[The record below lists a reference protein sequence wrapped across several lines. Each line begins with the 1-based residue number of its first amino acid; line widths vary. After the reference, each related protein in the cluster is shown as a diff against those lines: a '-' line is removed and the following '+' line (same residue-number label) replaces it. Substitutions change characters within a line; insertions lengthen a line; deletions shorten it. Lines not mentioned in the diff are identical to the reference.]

1 MNLRKILL
9 LAVAALLT
17 ILTVWSVRSYLDG
30 QKAELDA
37 RARSLQQKPAA
48 QGTMVL
54 VAKNDL
60 PTGSFIKPEH
70 LRWQPWPDD
79 GASNYVRQGNRRLE
93 EFVGSV
99 VRARVAAGEP
109 ITDGRVVKPDDR
121 GFMAAVLTPGMRA
134 ISVAVNPT
142 SGISGFV
149 LPGDRV
155 DLILTHAIKSEN
167 SGGGGG
173 GGDKQDRH
181 ASETILSDLR
191 VLAIGQ
197 KIQES
202 KSGETIVA
210 GTATLEVSP
219 KQVEM
224 VAVAIELGKLSLS
237 LRSLGKQENED
248 SEYLSGADI
257 GTGKPLA
264 AGANRTSKTYT
275 WDQEASQLLFRRLTV
290 IRGATIN
297 EVALDRSG
305 Q

>member
-9 LAVAALLT
+9 LAVAGLLT

-30 QKAELDA
+30 QRAELDA
-37 RARSLQQKPAA
+37 RARSMQQKPVA

-99 VRARVAAGEP
+99 VRARIAAGEP
-109 ITDGRVVKPDDR
+109 VTDGRVVKPDDR

-149 LPGDRV
+149 LPGDRI
-155 DLILTHAIKSEN
+155 DLVLTHAIKNEN
-167 SGGGGG
+167 GGGGG
-173 GGDKQDRH
+173 EKQDRH

-224 VAVAIELGKLSLS
+224 IAVAIELGKLSLS
-237 LRSLGKQENED
+237 LRSLGKTESED

-257 GTGKPLA
+257 GTGKPVT
-264 AGANRTSKTYT
+264 AGATPGSKTYT
-275 WDQEASQLLFRRLTV
+275 WDQEASQLLLRRITVFRGT
-290 IRGATIN
+290 AAA
-297 EVALDRSG
+297 EVAIERSR

>member
-30 QKAELDA
+30 QRAELDA

-109 ITDGRVVKPDDR
+109 VTDGRVVKPDDR

-155 DLILTHAIKSEN
+155 DLVLTHAIKSEN

-173 GGDKQDRH
+173 GDKQDRR

-237 LRSLGKQENED
+237 LRSLGKTENED

-257 GTGKPLA
+257 GTGKPLT
-264 AGANRTSKTYT
+264 AGVNPSSKTYT
-275 WDQEASQLLFRRLTV
+275 WDQEASQLLFRRITV
-290 IRGATIN
+290 FRGTAAA
-297 EVALDRSG
+297 EVSIERSG

>member
-9 LAVAALLT
+9 LAVAGLLT

-37 RARSLQQKPAA
+37 RARSMQQKPVA

-79 GASNYVRQGNRRLE
+79 GAANYVRQSNRRLE

-99 VRARVAAGEP
+99 VRARIAAGEP
-109 ITDGRVVKPDDR
+109 VTDGRIVKPDDR

-155 DLILTHAIKSEN
+155 DLVLTHAIKSERD
-167 SGGGGG
+167 GGS
-173 GGDKQDRH
+173 QDRH
-181 ASETILSDLR
+181 ASETILSNLR

-210 GTATLEVSP
+210 GTATLEVSA
-219 KQVEM
+219 KQVE
-224 VAVAIELGKLSLS
+224 VIAVAIELGKLSLS

-248 SEYLSGADI
+248 AEYLSGADI
-257 GTGKPLA
+257 GTGKPLT
-264 AGANRTSKTYT
+264 AGTNPASKTYT
-275 WDQEASQLLFRRLTV
+275 WDQEASQLLFRRITV
-290 IRGATIN
+290 FRGTAAS
-297 EVALDRSG
+297 EVSIERSG

>member
-9 LAVAALLT
+9 LAVAGLLT

-30 QKAELDA
+30 QRAELDA
-37 RARSLQQKPAA
+37 RARSMQQKPVA

-79 GASNYVRQGNRRLE
+79 GASNYVRQGSRRLE

-99 VRARVAAGEP
+99 VRSRVAAGEP
-109 ITDGRVVKPDDR
+109 VTDGRVVKPDDR

-155 DLILTHAIKSEN
+155 DLVLTHAIKSDRR
-167 SGGGGG
+167 GGGEA
-173 GGDKQDRH
+173 DRH

-237 LRSLGKQENED
+237 LRSLGKTESED

-264 AGANRTSKTYT
+264 AGANPASKTYT
-275 WDQEASQLLFRRLTV
+275 WDQEASQLLFRRITV
-290 IRGATIN
+290 FRGTAAT
-297 EVALDRSG
+297 EVALERDG

>member
-9 LAVAALLT
+9 LAVAGLLT

-30 QKAELDA
+30 QRAELDA
-37 RARSLQQKPAA
+37 RARSMQQKPVA

-70 LRWQPWPDD
+70 LRWQSWPDD
-79 GASNYVRQGNRRLE
+79 NAANYVRQGNRRLE

-99 VRARVAAGEP
+99 VRARIAAGEP
-109 ITDGRVVKPDDR
+109 VTDGRVVKPDDR

-155 DLILTHAIKSEN
+155 DLVLTHAIKSEN
-167 SGGGGG
+167 SGE
-173 GGDKQDRH
+173 KQDRR

-224 VAVAIELGKLSLS
+224 IAVAIELGKLSLS
-237 LRSLGKQENED
+237 LRSLGKTESED

-257 GTGKPLA
+257 GTGKPLV
-264 AGANRTSKTYT
+264 AGANPASKTYT
-275 WDQEASQLLFRRLTV
+275 WDQEASQLLFRRITV
-290 IRGATIN
+290 FRGTAAT
-297 EVALDRSG
+297 EVSIERSG

>member
-30 QKAELDA
+30 QKAALDA
-37 RARSLQQKPAA
+37 RARALQQQPKTAA

-54 VAKNDL
+54 VAKTDL

-70 LRWQPWPDD
+70 LRWQAWPDD
-79 GASNYVRQGNRRLE
+79 GAVYVRQSDRRLE

-109 ITDGRVVKPDDR
+109 VTDGRVVKPDDR

-155 DLILTHAIKSEN
+155 DLVLTHAIKSGSE
-167 SGGGGG
+167 GGGGNS
-173 GGDKQDRH
+173 QDRH

-202 KSGETIVA
+202 KSGETITA

-237 LRSLGKQENED
+237 LRSLGKTDGED
-248 SEYLSGADI
+248 HEYLSGADI
-257 GTGKPLA
+257 GAGKPLA
-264 AGANRTSKTYT
+264 SGVNPVSKTYT
-275 WDQEASQLLFRRLTV
+275 WDQEASQLLFRRITV
-290 IRGATIN
+290 FRGTAQS
-297 EVALDRSG
+297 EVALERSG

>member
-99 VRARVAAGEP
+99 VRARIASGEP
-109 ITDGRVVKPDDR
+109 VTDGRIVKPDDR

-155 DLILTHAIKSEN
+155 DLVLTHAIKSERD
-167 SGGGGG
+167 GGGGS
-173 GGDKQDRH
+173 QDRH

-210 GTATLEVSP
+210 GTATLEVSA
-219 KQVEM
+219 KQVE
-224 VAVAIELGKLSLS
+224 VIAVAIELGKLSLS
-237 LRSLGKQENED
+237 LRSLGKTENED

-264 AGANRTSKTYT
+264 AGATPGSKTYT
-275 WDQEASQLLFRRLTV
+275 WDQEASQLLFRRITV
-290 IRGATIN
+290 FRGTAAA
-297 EVALDRSG
+297 EVSIERSG

>member
-30 QKAELDA
+30 QRADLEA
-37 RARSLQQKPAA
+37 RARQLQQKPAS

-54 VAKNDL
+54 VAKTDL
-60 PTGSFIKPEH
+60 PTGSFIKPEN

-79 GASNYVRQGNRRLE
+79 GAANYVKQSSRRLE
-93 EFVGSV
+93 EFVGTV
-99 VRARVAAGEP
+99 VRSRIAAGEP
-109 ITDGRVVKPDDR
+109 VTDGRVVKPDER

-134 ISVAVNPT
+134 ISVAVNQT

-149 LPGDRV
+149 LPGDRI
-155 DLILTHAIKSEN
+155 DLVLTHGIKSER

-173 GGDKQDRH
+173 DEKERH

-197 KIQES
+197 KIQEA
-202 KSGETIVA
+202 KNGETIVA
-210 GTATLEVSP
+210 NTATLEVTP

-224 VAVAIELGKLSLS
+224 IAVAVELGKLSLS
-237 LRSLGKQENED
+237 LRSLGKQDGEET
-248 SEYLSGADI
+248 EYLSGADA
-257 GTGKPLA
+257 GVGRPLA
-264 AGANRTSKTYT
+264 GATPGGKTYT
-275 WDQEASQLLFRRLTV
+275 WDQEASQLLFRRITV
-290 IRGATIN
+290 IRGAAMSDVSM
-297 EVALDRSG
+297 ERGG

>member
-9 LAVAALLT
+9 LAVAAMLT
-17 ILTVWSVRSYLDG
+17 ILTVWMVRSYLDG

-37 RARSLQQKPAA
+37 RARALQQPRAVA

-54 VAKNDL
+54 VAKSDL

-79 GASNYVRQGNRRLE
+79 GASYVRQSNRRME

-99 VRARVAAGEP
+99 VRARIAAGEP
-109 ITDGRVVKPDDR
+109 VTDGRVVKPDDR

-155 DLILTHAIKSEN
+155 DLVLTHAIKSN
-167 SGGGGG
+167 SEGGGGG
-173 GGDKQDRH
+173 NSQDRH

-197 KIQES
+197 KIQEA
-202 KSGETIVA
+202 KNGETITA

-219 KQVEM
+219 KQVE
-224 VAVAIELGKLSLS
+224 VIAVAIELGKLSLS
-237 LRSLGKQENED
+237 LRSLGKTEGED
-248 SEYLSGADI
+248 NEYLSGADI
-257 GTGKPLA
+257 GSGKPLV
-264 AGANRTSKTYT
+264 AGAAPGSKTYT
-275 WDQEASQLLFRRLTV
+275 WDQEASQLLFRRITV
-290 IRGATIN
+290 FRGTAAS
-297 EVALDRSG
+297 EVALERSG

>member
-109 ITDGRVVKPDDR
+109 VTDGRVVKPDDR

-155 DLILTHAIKSEN
+155 DLVLTHAIKSEN

-173 GGDKQDRH
+173 GDKQDRR

-237 LRSLGKQENED
+237 LRSLGKTESED

-264 AGANRTSKTYT
+264 AGAVPGSKTYT

-290 IRGATIN
+290 IRGATAS

>member
-9 LAVAALLT
+9 LAVAGLLT

-30 QKAELDA
+30 QRAELDA
-37 RARSLQQKPAA
+37 RARSLQQKPVA

-79 GASNYVRQGNRRLE
+79 GASNYVRQGSRRLE

-99 VRARVAAGEP
+99 VRSRVAAGEP
-109 ITDGRVVKPDDR
+109 VTDGRVVKPDDR

-155 DLILTHAIKSEN
+155 DLVLTHAVKSE
-167 SGGGGG
+167 GGGHG
-173 GGDKQDRH
+173 RH
-181 ASETILSDLR
+181 ASETILGDLR
-191 VLAIGQ
+191 ILAIGQ

-219 KQVEM
+219 KQVE
-224 VAVAIELGKLSLS
+224 VIAVAIELGKLSLS
-237 LRSLGKQENED
+237 LRSLGKTENEE
-248 SEYLSGADI
+248 SEYLAGADI
-257 GTGKPLA
+257 GSGKPLV
-264 AGANRTSKTYT
+264 AGTNPASKTYT
-275 WDQEASQLLFRRLTV
+275 WDQEASQLLFRSITV
-290 IRGATIN
+290 FRGTAAAEISI
-297 EVALDRSG
+297 ERST